1 MNAETLLKEAE
12 QLQPSLQECRR
23 DIHAHPEVGFD
34 LTRTKE
40 KVRAELIR
48 LGYEQKTLYRR
59 KTA

>member
-40 KVRAELIR
+40 KVS
-48 LGYEQKTLYRR
+48 K
-59 KTA
+59 